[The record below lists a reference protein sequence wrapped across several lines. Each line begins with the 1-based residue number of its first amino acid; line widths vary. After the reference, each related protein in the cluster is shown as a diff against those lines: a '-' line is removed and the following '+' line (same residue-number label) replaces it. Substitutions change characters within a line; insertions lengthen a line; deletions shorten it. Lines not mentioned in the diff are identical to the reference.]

1 MMADL
6 SIDAAGAVH
15 ALDMLKARGEV
26 LDGIAAEDGGKA
38 WLHKEVFRRIR
49 ARSLAKA
56 RAETKPVELSEYQ
69 TFLIGLQGVG
79 PVGGERYDGEDG
91 VMRVIEQLEASPCLP
106 RYGNRPY
113 CRYGCATIVRRCSTA
128 CSPPARSS
136 GWVPRPPAARRRNQ
150 DSSHCIRRTP
160 CF

>member
-1 MMADL
+1 MMVDL

-15 ALDMLKARGEV
+15 TGHAQSTRRV
-26 LDGIAAEDGGKA
+26 LDGIAPEDRGKA

-79 PVGGERYDGEDG
+79 PVG
-91 VMRVIEQLEASPCLP
+91 
-106 RYGNRPY
+106 
-113 CRYGCATIVRRCSTA
+113 
-128 CSPPARSS
+128 
-136 GWVPRPPAARRRNQ
+136 
-150 DSSHCIRRTP
+150 RRTIWTAKTG
-160 CF
+160 